1 MIIME
6 IDLSSIGME
15 RGRQYETIIT
25 TKNDDSTKHAAP
37 IGVLCSGPDI
47 IICRIFK
54 GSHTLENI
62 LKRKEFYVNITH
74 SPELFT
80 ESLVEDLNDDY
91 FGENTLKDADA
102 YFKCEVI
109 SFKEAVKQSDP
120 IKRKDEAIVF
130 KSKVV
135 ELVIKNETEA
145 FNRGFAYVI
154 ESLVNFARFDLVE
167 GGIANDRIFNTIEL
181 YSSNLISREETLQRL
196 QYEKPNNQI
205 CILSQA
211 VADTYLHF
219 VESSVIVTEEPTR

>member
-62 LKRKEFYVNITH
+62 LKRKEFYINITH

-167 GGIANDRIFNTIEL
+167 GEEKEFYIKRFREAYRVVNKVGTRQDIKAMRKIKKEL
-181 YSSNLISREETLQRL
+181 KNKGHDL
-196 QYEKPNNQI
+196 
-205 CILSQA
+205 
-211 VADTYLHF
+211 
-219 VESSVIVTEEPTR
+219 